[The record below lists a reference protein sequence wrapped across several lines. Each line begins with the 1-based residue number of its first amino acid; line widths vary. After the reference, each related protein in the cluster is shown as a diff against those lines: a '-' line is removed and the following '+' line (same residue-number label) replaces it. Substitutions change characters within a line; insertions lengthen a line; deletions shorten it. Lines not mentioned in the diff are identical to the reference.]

1 MRRHVLVDQGSEQ
14 LEATS
19 AEKVVQLLSP
29 DPVAFDL
36 GGDGETSPAVL
47 AGGALIALGA
57 AYALYASSGAQ

>member
-1 MRRHVLVDQGSEQ
+1 MDQGSEQ

-36 GGDGETSPAVL
+36 GGDSETSPAVL